1 MITLESWHRRLVIKG
16 PSSVLERLLLLL
28 LCPLGWI
35 YGLISLLRVACYRRG
50 LFSSYRA
57 AVPVVSVGN
66 IAVGGTGKTPVVDLL
81 VKYFQQQGLKP
92 AVVSRGYGGN
102 SKAVV
107 GIVCNGKGPLLQATA
122 CGDEPF
128 LLARRNPEALIL
140 VARKRALGVKCAV
153 EELGADIGIL
163 DDGFQHLAVVR
174 DLDLV
179 LLDSRAPF
187 GNGRPLPAGLLRE
200 FPAGLKRGN
209 LFVLTRCRQ
218 HDDEAPLPV
227 SPVWRCRHRLANY
240 GLTLDNEQVAL
251 DTLKDKRL
259 AAFAGIA
266 DPDCFFRDLEAAGLT
281 LSETLALSDHVEY
294 DASLL
299 AQLRHLA
306 GDVDFL
312 LTTEKDGVKL
322 AAEIF
327 PTICLQVPVAV
338 NFENEGGFQRTLQA
352 FLKGVK

>member
-1 MITLESWHRRLVIKG
+1 MINLESWHRRLVLKG
-16 PSSVLERLLLLL
+16 PSSALEQVLLSL
-28 LCPLGWI
+28 LCPLGWL
-35 YGLISLLRVACYRRG
+35 YGLIAALRVACYRRG
-50 LFSSYRA
+50 LFRRYRA

-81 VKYFQQQGLKP
+81 VKYFQQQGLHP
-92 AVVSRGYGGN
+92 AVVSRGYGGKN
-102 SKAVV
+102 RAAV
-107 GIVCNGKGPLLQATA
+107 GIVCRGAGPLLKAID

-140 VARKRALGVKCAV
+140 VARKRSLGVQLAV
-153 EELGADIGIL
+153 EELGADIVIL

-200 FPAGLKRGN
+200 FPSGLKRADH
-209 LFVLTRCRQ
+209 FVLTRCGQ
-218 HDDEAPLPV
+218 HAEIPV
-227 SPVWRCRHRLANY
+227 SVSPLWRCRHRLASH
-240 GLTLDNEQVAL
+240 GLTLGNERISL
-251 DTLKDKRL
+251 DSLKGQRL

-266 DPDCFFRDLEAAGLT
+266 DPESFFNDLEAAGLT
-281 LSETLALSDHVEY
+281 LSVTLALSDHVEY
-294 DASLL
+294 DAALL
-299 AQLRHLA
+299 ARLQHLA
-306 GDVDFL
+306 DGVDFL

-322 AAEIF
+322 ATESF

-338 NFENEGGFQRTLQA
+338 DFEDEVGFQRTLQA